1 MTKKT
6 VRAAHE
12 RTSGK
17 DTVVAVE
24 VERGNGVRRAAYRKG
39 RPRGM
44 GQLSLLATLF
54 AGSLLM
60 LVPLAWVALSSL
72 KQPAEILRL
81 PVQWLPDN
89 FFNFDNYVQLFADH
103 NFGRYMTNSFIV
115 TGIGIGTSLVIALLA
130 AYAFAYHNFRFKEPL
145 FLLVLSLF
153 MVPQEALVIP
163 MYLMVSGAGLNNTY
177 LGLAFPDLFTV
188 LGLYLLRQ
196 FMEGI
201 PYSYVE
207 AARIDGAGEFRILTR
222 IITPMVAPA
231 IVVFVIIKFL
241 FTWNTFLWPMLVA
254 QEESMYT
261 VTVGLVN
268 FAGGE
273 FNQWNLIN
281 AATIVSMLPLIV
293 LFVTLQRYLVKGV
306 AMSGMK

>member
-1 MTKKT
+1 MTT
-6 VRAAHE
+6 QTDPASASPTTERRSTGAGTDQRAVTA
-12 RTSGK
+12 
-17 DTVVAVE
+17 
-24 VERGNGVRRAAYRKG
+24 RR
-39 RPRGM
+39 RPRRRTTGSIKQV
-44 GQLSLLATLF
+44 GLFVALLL
-54 AGSLLM
+54 GSLIM
-60 LVPLAWVALSSL
+60 LLPLAWVALSSL
-72 KQPAEILRL
+72 KAPEEILQL
-81 PVQWLPDN
+81 PVKWLPDN
-89 FFNFDNYVQLFADH
+89 FFNFSNYVQLFAQYD
-103 NFGRYMTNSFIV
+103 FGRYIVNSFVV
-115 TGIGIGTSLVIALLA
+115 TGIGIVTSLVIALLG
-130 AYAFAYHNFRFKEPL
+130 AYAFAYFTFPFKEPL
-145 FLLVLSLF
+145 FLVVLALF

-163 MYLMVSGAGLNNTY
+163 MYLMISGAGLTNTY
-177 LGLAFPDLFTV
+177 VGLAFPDLFTV

-207 AARIDGAGEFRILTR
+207 AARVDGASDLRILIR

-231 IVVFVIIKFL
+231 IVVFIIIKFM

-254 QEESMYT
+254 QNESMYT

-281 AATIVSMLPLIV
+281 AATMISMIPTII
-293 LFVTLQRYLVKGV
+293 LFITLQRYLVKGV